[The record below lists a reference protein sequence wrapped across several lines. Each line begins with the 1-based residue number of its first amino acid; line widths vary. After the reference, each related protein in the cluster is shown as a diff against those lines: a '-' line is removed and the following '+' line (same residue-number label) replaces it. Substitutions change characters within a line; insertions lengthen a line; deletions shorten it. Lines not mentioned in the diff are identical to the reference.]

1 MEPDNKDINR
11 DLMDAREA
19 LNNQAS
25 GIEEVVEEEI
35 LPK

>member
-1 MEPDNKDINR
+1 
-11 DLMDAREA
+11 MDAREA